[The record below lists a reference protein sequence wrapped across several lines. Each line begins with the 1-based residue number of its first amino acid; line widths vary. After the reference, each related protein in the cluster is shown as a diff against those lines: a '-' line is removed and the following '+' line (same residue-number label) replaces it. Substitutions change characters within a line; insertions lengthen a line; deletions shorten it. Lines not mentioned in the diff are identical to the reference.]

1 MRKIYRHIVFWLM
14 ETSFY
19 RNLLQN
25 IIPYIRFST
34 YYTKLR
40 GKTYHKLYS
49 KLEAGDVI
57 LSLDRKKLTTILI
70 PGEFSH
76 ASMCVDLVCDWEI
89 SEMTHND
96 YTKSTFFDICKESDR
111 VVIMRLINSTHMEV
125 VDAIERCKSFQ
136 DAKYDVKFDLGIESL
151 YCSELIYQSFRD
163 NVLGASIDDL
173 VGLGRPYISPT
184 GLYKARNLIVV
195 ADSDDM

>member
-1 MRKIYRHIVFWLM
+1 M

-40 GKTYHKLYS
+40 GKKYHRLYS
-49 KLEAGDVI
+49 KLEPGDVI
-57 LSLDRKKLTTILI
+57 LSLDRKKLTTVLI

-76 ASMCVDLVCDWEI
+76 ASMCVELECDWEV

-111 VVIMRLINSTHMEV
+111 VVIMRLINSDNVEV
-125 VDAIERCKSFQ
+125 INAIERCKSFQ
-136 DAKYDVKFDLGIESL
+136 DAKYDVRFDLGIESL
-151 YCSELIYQSFRD
+151 YCSELIYQSFKD
-163 NVLGASIDDL
+163 NVLGANIDDL

-184 GLYKARNLIVV
+184 GLYKARNLILV

>member
-1 MRKIYRHIVFWLM
+1 
-14 ETSFY
+14 
-19 RNLLQN
+19 
-25 IIPYIRFST
+25 
-34 YYTKLR
+34 
-40 GKTYHKLYS
+40 
-49 KLEAGDVI
+49 
-57 LSLDRKKLTTILI
+57 
-70 PGEFSH
+70 
-76 ASMCVDLVCDWEI
+76 
-89 SEMTHND
+89 MTHND